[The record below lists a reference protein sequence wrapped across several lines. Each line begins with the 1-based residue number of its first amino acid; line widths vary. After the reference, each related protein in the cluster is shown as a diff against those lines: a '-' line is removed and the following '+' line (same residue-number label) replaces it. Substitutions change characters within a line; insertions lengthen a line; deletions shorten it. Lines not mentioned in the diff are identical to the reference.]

1 MLAGSA
7 SNVNRGT
14 AEAALRRK
22 DNYFYTAMSVAIAVS
37 VFAGFAESFY
47 LRSYFRRPELH
58 LVAEIHG
65 VVNTCWILLFVI
77 QNALIATGRVAFH
90 RRLGWA
96 GAALS
101 LLIVPAG
108 IATGVDAARH
118 GHHINSPDIYASLLI
133 FSFRNTLIFAL
144 LMAAAVY
151 FRNKPATHK
160 RLALLAAVAL
170 FSEPAIG
177 RIPGL
182 AFPMIVLLVL
192 AFLFAGPIW
201 DLVTRRRIHSV
212 YLWAVP
218 TILILSPLTP
228 VMVIVSRT
236 SAWHNFTDWLIR

>member
-1 MLAGSA
+1 
-7 SNVNRGT
+7 
-14 AEAALRRK
+14 
-22 DNYFYTAMSVAIAVS
+22 MSIAIAIC
-37 VFAGFAESFY
+37 VFAGFAKSFY
-47 LRSYFRRPELH
+47 LRSYFQRPELH
-58 LVAEIHG
+58 LVTEIHG
-65 VVNTCWILLFVI
+65 LVATCWILLFLI
-77 QNALIATGRVAFH
+77 QNALIATGRVNFH

-108 IATGVDAARH
+108 IATGIDAARQ
-118 GHHINSPDIYASLLI
+118 GHHINSPDIYAALLI
-133 FSFRNTLIFAL
+133 FSFRNTLIFVL
-144 LMAAAVY
+144 LMAAAIY
-151 FRNKPATHK
+151 FRNHPERHK
-160 RLALLAAVAL
+160 RLALLAAVTL

-182 AFPMIVLLVL
+182 TFPIIVLLVL

-201 DLVTRRRIHSV
+201 DLLTRRKIHAV

-236 SAWHNFTDWLIR
+236 SEWHSFTDWLIR